1 MAAISENT
9 HYKEH
14 KFGASPPDVDQ
25 QSKFKTVSKFAA
37 QIKKGSM
44 YNSETQLQRTN
55 PSISIYGDKIDSELA
70 NINEKGRK
78 LKKNGHLSKISDILS
93 DGEQQS
99 SVNTR

>member
-1 MAAISENT
+1 VAIISENT

-14 KFGASPPDVDQ
+14 KFGECPPDADQ
-25 QSKFKTVSKFAA
+25 TVSKFAA

-55 PSISIYGDKIDSELA
+55 PSISIYGDKIDSELP
-70 NINEKGRK
+70 NINENGRK
-78 LKKNGHLSKISDILS
+78 LKKHGHLSKISDIHS